1 MAMQTLFEMM
11 TTEGWLDVMYNGI
24 DARGVDLQPK
34 KNYNPIFSIIFFCG
48 FMVVGSQFIL
58 NLFVG
63 VIIDNFNK
71 IKVISETG
79 GALLTSTQ
87 REWIET

>member
-1 MAMQTLFEMM
+1 MLALFEMM
-11 TTEGWLDVMYNGI
+11 TTEGWLDVMYNGV
-24 DARGVDLQPK
+24 DATEIGFQPK
-34 KNYNPIFSIIFFCG
+34 KNTSHLRILFFCA

-71 IKVISETG
+71 IKDLSETG
-79 GALLTSTQ
+79 GALLTES
-87 REWIET
+87 